1 MVSEFPSSLKILFI
15 VPGSGDSFYCG
26 NCFRD
31 SLHAGALRRAGHDVT
46 VMPLYLPLAHESFK
60 ADTPLFFPAVSYY
73 LARKLFGQN
82 ALPRAM
88 ERVLNSKFMLGLA
101 ASFSGSTS
109 AKGLEDMTLSMIT
122 GDDGIFARYAGELIR
137 GVACLDKPD
146 VVHLSSS
153 LLTGIAKALKRTM
166 DIPIVCTLQD
176 EELWINSLGETHA
189 AAAWRGIADN
199 LRYIDKFI
207 TSSNFYKNVILSK
220 IPSIPAPEI
229 VYPGV
234 DLEKYAAGA
243 PPENPTVGFFYRMN
257 RENGLDILAE
267 AFVKLKRRG
276 SIENLKLKVGG
287 GFSGKDKRF
296 LKHVKRILN
305 PYRHDAEMLS
315 EYNLGEH
322 PGFYRDIS
330 LACVPLRFDEGAG
343 LYLCEAFAAGRPAV
357 EPSTGSFDEIL
368 GNAGVLYSNN
378 TPDVLADALETLF
391 ADKNLFQRCCNN
403 AKRLAETRYNEKI
416 SAKQLYEIYTAIV

>member
-1 MVSEFPSSLKILFI
+1 MRILFI

-31 SLHAGALRRAGHDVT
+31 SLHAGALRRDGHDVT

-73 LARKLFGQN
+73 LARKLFGRKSP
-82 ALPRAM
+82 PRAM
-88 ERVLNSKFMLGLA
+88 ERILNSKFMLGLA

-109 AKGLEDMTLSMIT
+109 AKGMEDMTLSMIT

-137 GVACLDKPD
+137 GIARLDRPD
-146 VVHLSSS
+146 VIHLSSS
-153 LLTGIAKALKRTM
+153 LLTGIAKALKQTM
-166 DIPIVCTLQD
+166 NIPIVCTLQD
-176 EELWINSLGETHA
+176 EELWINGLGESYAET
-189 AAAWRGIADN
+189 AWNGIADN
-199 LRYIDKFI
+199 LRYIDRFV
-207 TSSNFYKNVILSK
+207 TSSNFYRNFILTK
-220 IPSIPAPEI
+220 IPSIPDPEI

-234 DLEKYAAGA
+234 NLERYAAENL
-243 PPENPTVGFFYRMN
+243 PENPTVGFFYRMN

-276 SIENLKLKVGG
+276 TIENLKLKVGG

-305 PYRHDAEMLS
+305 PYQHDVEMLS
-315 EYNLGEH
+315 DYNLGEH
-322 PGFYRDIS
+322 PGFYRNIS
-330 LACVPLRFDEGAG
+330 LVCVPLRFDEGAG

-368 GNAGVLYSNN
+368 ANAGVLYSNN
-378 TPDVLADALETLF
+378 TPDVLADALETMF
-391 ADKNLFQRCCNN
+391 ADRTLFERCCNN
-403 AKRLAETRYNEKI
+403 AKQLAKTRYNEKI
-416 SAKQLYEIYTAIV
+416 SAKQLSKIYSTVVIQ

>member
-1 MVSEFPSSLKILFI
+1 MRILFI

-46 VMPLYLPLAHESFK
+46 VMPLYLPLVHESFK

-73 LARKLFGQN
+73 VARKLFGRITP
-82 ALPRAM
+82 PRAM
-88 ERVLNSKFMLGLA
+88 ERIFNSKFMLGLA

-109 AKGLEDMTLSMIT
+109 SKGMEDMTLSMIT
-122 GDDGIFARYAGELIR
+122 GDDAIFARYADELT
-137 GVACLDKPD
+137 ACIARFDKPD

-153 LLTGIAKALKRTM
+153 LLTGIAKALKRTI
-166 DIPIVCTLQD
+166 DIPVVCTLQD
-176 EELWINSLGETHA
+176 EELWINGLGETHA
-189 AAAWRGIADN
+189 ATAWRGIADN

-207 TSSNFYKNVILSK
+207 ASSNFYKNFILSK
-220 IPSIPAPEI
+220 IPSLPEPEI

-234 DLEKYAAGA
+234 NLDKYAAGS

-267 AFVKLKRRG
+267 AFVKLKKRG
-276 SIENLKLKVGG
+276 NVENLKLKVGG
-287 GFSGKDKRF
+287 GFSGKDGRF
-296 LKHVKRILN
+296 LKHVKRILK
-305 PYRHDAEMLS
+305 PYRNDTEMLT

-330 LACVPLRFDEGAG
+330 LICVPLRFDEGAG

-391 ADKNLFQRCCNN
+391 ADKNLFKRCCNN
-403 AKRLAETRYNEKI
+403 AKRLAETRYNDKI
-416 SAKQLYEIYTAIV
+416 SAKQLTEIYTVVIR